1 MNLSKTYII
10 NFLFLIILFPFIS
23 FCQVSNKVYN
33 RIGQPFIKYY
43 SPKEYKASYQNWCVI
58 QDNRGIMYFG
68 NSNGILEYDGT
79 SWRLIKTPNNS
90 IVRSL
95 CMDENGRIY
104 VAASSD
110 FGYLAPDSTGQL
122 KFVSM
127 LKFLDSKFREFGDVW
142 DVVAASHGI

>member
-33 RIGQPFIKYY
+33 RIGQTFIKYY
-43 SPKEYKASYQNWCVI
+43 SPREYKASYQNWCVN
-58 QDNRGIMYFG
+58 QNKQGIMYFG
-68 NSNGILEYDGT
+68 NTEGILEYDGS

-95 CMDENGRIY
+95 CINEDGRIY

-110 FGYLAPDSTGQL
+110 FGYLAPDSRGQMQ
-122 KFVSM
+122 FVS
-127 LKFLDSKFREFGDVW
+127 LLNYLDNKYRGFGDVW
-142 DVVAASHGI
+142 DV